1 MSNIIKGYRINIPN
15 VTGNIVINATAT
27 GEQIPESP
35 GSSDLL
41 DSTGA
46 YVVDDFSGSSVDRS
60 KWDYEWG

>member
-27 GEQIPESP
+27 APGGSIPENP

-46 YVVDDFSGSSVDRS
+46 YMVDDFSGSSVDRS
-60 KWDYEWG
+60 K

>member
-27 GEQIPESP
+27 APGGNIP

-60 KWDYEWG
+60 KWDYEL